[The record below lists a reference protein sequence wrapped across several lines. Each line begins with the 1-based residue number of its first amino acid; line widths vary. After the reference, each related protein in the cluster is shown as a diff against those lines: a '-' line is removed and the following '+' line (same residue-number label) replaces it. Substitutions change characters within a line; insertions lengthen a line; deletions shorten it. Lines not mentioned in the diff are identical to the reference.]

1 MSETIITLFIAVIV
15 IAATWIAFRP
25 KRGLF
30 WRWQRAQELTAK
42 VLQED
47 ALKHIHQCEL
57 HDTTPSLQSLAGALN
72 TSTDEITR
80 VLANLEA
87 HELIQFDGGEFQL
100 TATGR
105 DYALRIIRAHRL
117 YERYLADETGYD
129 ETDWHNRAERF
140 EHTLTPAEAD
150 ALAAHLG
157 NPTHDPHGDPIPT
170 ASGHVVYQERTSLT
184 SLEPNK
190 PARIVHLEDEPEVV
204 YAQLIAEGLHVGQE
218 VQLMESSPKRV
229 RFWAGEDEHVL
240 APVVA
245 ANIAV
250 EKMPERPQQ
259 EEVKGEA
266 LSSLQPGQTS
276 QVLRLSQNIRGAER
290 RRLMDLGVLPGT
302 KISHEMSSMAGD
314 PVAYRIRDAVI
325 ALRKSQAD
333 LIYINPQNV
342 ETMEEK

>member
-1 MSETIITLFIAVIV
+1 MSESLLTIIIAAIVIV
-15 IAATWIAFRP
+15 AGWIAFRP

-57 HDTTPSLQSLAGALN
+57 HGDKPSLKSLAGALN
-72 TSTDEITR
+72 TSDDEIAR
-80 VLANLEA
+80 VLNNLEA
-87 HELIQFDGGEFQL
+87 HELIQFEGGEFQL
-100 TATGR
+100 TPAGR

-129 ETDWHNRAERF
+129 ETDWHERAERF

-150 ALAAHLG
+150 ALAARLG

-170 ASGHVVYQERTSLT
+170 ATGHMVYQERTPLT
-184 SLEPNK
+184 GLNLNK
-190 PARIVHLEDEPEVV
+190 SARIVHMEDEPEVV
-204 YAQLIAEGLHVGQE
+204 YAQLVAEGLHVGQE
-218 VQLMESSPKRV
+218 VRLMESSPQRV
-229 RFWAGEDEHVL
+229 RFWAGGDEHVL

-250 EKMPERPQQ
+250 EAMPERPQQ
-259 EEVKGEA
+259 DEVKGEA
-266 LSSLQPGQTS
+266 LSSLQLGQTS
-276 QVLRLSQNIRGAER
+276 RVVRLSQSIRGAER

-302 KISHEMSSMAGD
+302 EISHEMSSMSGD
-314 PVAYRIRDAVI
+314 PSAYRIRDAVI

-333 LIYINPQNV
+333 LIYISSQNA